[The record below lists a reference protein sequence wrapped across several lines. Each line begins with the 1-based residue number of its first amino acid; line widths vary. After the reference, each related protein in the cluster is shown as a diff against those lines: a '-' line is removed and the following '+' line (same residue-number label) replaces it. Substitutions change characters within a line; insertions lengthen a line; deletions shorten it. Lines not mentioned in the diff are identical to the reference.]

1 MEQNN
6 FKCSGDCMNCH
17 PSQRAYC
24 ASQFTY
30 NTMRMVEN
38 MQQTILTMQGSMED
52 MNVKIEALQEEKVE
66 VFDPTKKG
74 KTTITQDGDGVK
86 E

>member
-17 PSQRAYC
+17 PNQRAYC

-38 MQQTILTMQGSMED
+38 MQQTILAMQGSMED

-66 VFDPTKKG
+66 VFDPTKKE
-74 KTTITQDGDGVK
+74 KTTITQGGDGVK

>member
-1 MEQNN
+1 
-6 FKCSGDCMNCH
+6 
-17 PSQRAYC
+17 
-24 ASQFTY
+24 
-30 NTMRMVEN
+30 MRMVEN
-38 MQQTILTMQGSMED
+38 MQQTILAMQGSMED

-66 VFDPTKKG
+66 VFDPTKKD